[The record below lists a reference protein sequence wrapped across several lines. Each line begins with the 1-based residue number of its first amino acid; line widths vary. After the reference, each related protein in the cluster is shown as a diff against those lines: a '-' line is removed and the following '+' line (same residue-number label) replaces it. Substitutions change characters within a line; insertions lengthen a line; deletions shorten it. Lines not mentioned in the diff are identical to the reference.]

1 MGALV
6 SSREEITEVL
16 HNLLRAR
23 EPRIEQRAETVA
35 TALAGRARLLLCA
48 SWLSIGIHSV
58 LSRAGRGL
66 HRGDFTSETR
76 GATIILT

>member
-23 EPRIEQRAETVA
+23 EPRIERAETVA